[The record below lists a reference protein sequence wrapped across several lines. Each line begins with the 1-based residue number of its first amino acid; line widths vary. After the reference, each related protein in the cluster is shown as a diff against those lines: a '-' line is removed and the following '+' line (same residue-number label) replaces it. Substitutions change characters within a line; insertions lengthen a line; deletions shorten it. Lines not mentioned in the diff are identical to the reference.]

1 MPVTPTARTKQWL
14 QKQGWLVG
22 ITEKWNPHA
31 KIRQDLFGF
40 ADLVAIPVDLD
51 VGDEFSCSY
60 MGWSEFLVSPPVFI
74 QVTSGTNHAA
84 RRDKLLENENVRKV
98 LKCCALVAIISWS
111 KRGAKG
117 KRKIWTPRLEWIES
131 HMMKVSVGS
140 ER

>member
-40 ADLVAIPVDLD
+40 ADLVAIPVELNFADK
-51 VGDEFSCSY
+51 FTSSY
-60 MGWSEFLVSPPVFI
+60 NYETGKKLPVFI
-74 QVTSGTNHAA
+74 QVTSGSNHAA

-98 LKCCALVAIISWS
+98 LSCYALVAIISWS
-111 KRGAKG
+111 KKGARD
-117 KRKIWTPRLEWIES
+117 KRKIWTPRVEWLELD
-131 HMMKVSVGS
+131 MVKVSVGS